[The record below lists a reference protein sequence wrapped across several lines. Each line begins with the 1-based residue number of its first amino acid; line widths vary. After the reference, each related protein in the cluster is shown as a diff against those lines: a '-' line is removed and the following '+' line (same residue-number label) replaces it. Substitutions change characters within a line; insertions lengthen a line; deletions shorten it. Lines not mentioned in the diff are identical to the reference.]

1 MNMNAELVM
10 QYIKPELVIV
20 AVVLYF
26 VGMLLKKSEMKD
38 KYIPAVLGCT
48 GVFLCAVWV
57 IGNCPI
63 RTPQEIAV
71 AIFTSIVQGILAAG
85 LSTYVNQ
92 IVKQA
97 QKDE

>member
-1 MNMNAELVM
+1 MDIMSYVR
-10 QYIKPELVIV
+10 PELLVV

-26 VGMLLKKSEMKD
+26 VGVLLKKSEMKD
-38 KYIPAVLGCT
+38 KFIPAALGCA

-57 IGNCPI
+57 VGNCPI

>member
-1 MNMNAELVM
+1 MSAELVM

-26 VGMLLKKSEMKD
+26 IGVLLKKSEMKD
-38 KYIPAVLGCT
+38 KYIPMFLGGA

-92 IVKQA
+92 IVKQIG
-97 QKDE
+97 KDE